1 MEIKEIDNQGRI
13 VIPKNWRKGKLKGKK
28 VVLKRKSDD
37 SIEIIPYDRFDLTK
51 YFDSIEVDVK
61 SPLSDWHALK
71 KELSRK
77 RP

>member
-1 MEIKEIDNQGRI
+1 VEIKEIDNQGRI

>member
-1 MEIKEIDNQGRI
+1 MAIKEIDEQGRI
-13 VIPKNWRKGKLKGKK
+13 VIPKHWRRGKLKNKK
-28 VVLKRKSDD
+28 VVLRRKNDE
-37 SIEIIPYDRFDLTK
+37 SIEILPYDKFDLTK

-77 RP
+77 RA